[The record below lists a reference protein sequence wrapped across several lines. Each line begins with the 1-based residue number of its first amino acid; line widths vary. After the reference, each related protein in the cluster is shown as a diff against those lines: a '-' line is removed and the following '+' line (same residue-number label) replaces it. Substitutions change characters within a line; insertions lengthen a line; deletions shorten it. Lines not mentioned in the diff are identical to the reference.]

1 MTRRL
6 LNLLT
11 ALSLLLCVAV
21 AALWVRGQWYF
32 DEVAFTNG
40 DGDGFAVSSGGRG
53 GGVECSVRRVSQT
66 TDSGR
71 RLSTQSA
78 AHSAWWVRM
87 VGVRSTRLG
96 FGADRL
102 KIGVVRG
109 QCVKVLDYSGVV
121 VPHWALLI
129 VLSALPVV
137 CGFRWACQYMRQG
150 RPAAGLCPACGY
162 DLRATPDRCPECG
175 TAASVSAMG

>member
-1 MTRRL
+1 MKRRL
-6 LNLLT
+6 LNVLT

-21 AALWVRGQWYF
+21 VALWVRGQWYF

-71 RLSTQSA
+71 RLSMQSA
-78 AHSAWWVRM
+78 AHSAWWV
-87 VGVRSTRLG
+87 GVRSTCLG
-96 FGADRL
+96 FGADRFP
-102 KIGVVRG
+102 IGVVTDK
-109 QCVKVLDYSGVV
+109 CVQLIDYAGVV

-129 VLSALPVV
+129 VLAGLPAA
-137 CGFRWACQYMRQG
+137 CGFRWACQYI
-150 RPAAGLCPACGY
+150 RPTQRGAGLCPRCGY
-162 DLRATPDRCPECG
+162 DLTGNESGVCPECG
-175 TAASVSAMG
+175 EEATR